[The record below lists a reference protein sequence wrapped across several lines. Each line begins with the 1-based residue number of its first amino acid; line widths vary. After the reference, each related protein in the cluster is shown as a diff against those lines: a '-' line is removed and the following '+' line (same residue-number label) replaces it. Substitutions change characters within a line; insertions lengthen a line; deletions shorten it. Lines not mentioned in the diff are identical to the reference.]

1 MTPPTRRP
9 RLRPWRSSS
18 AGSRTSEP
26 KGAVMGAAGFNA
38 PQYKR
43 TTRVQW
49 EAAAQAWDRWDPT
62 LTGWLG
68 AATDQMLDLAG
79 VDTGAAV
86 LDVAAGAGGQT
97 LAAALRVGPTGR

>member
-1 MTPPTRRP
+1 
-9 RLRPWRSSS
+9 
-18 AGSRTSEP
+18 
-26 KGAVMGAAGFNA
+26 MGTAGFNA
-38 PQYKR
+38 PQYKT

-68 AATDQMLDLAG
+68 AATDRMLDLAG

-97 LAAALRVGPTGR
+97 LAAARRGGPTGGSWRPTSRPRSWSTPPTGAPLSAT